1 MNKEFTASDRG
12 LLRHPS
18 PRRSRRR
25 RKATPGPDASAIHG
39 QLGAQV
45 ALLQSPILP
54 AAVLNYHKYKNFH
67 CYPVDKP
74 HTRIIAAKEPCGRL
88 RPHPHETSRAIRTS
102 HSVFTRRGRGPSAH
116 GQNFPRTA
124 TGPSVAAPSPP
135 PPPHEGSQ
143 ARSTPHSGATR
154 CGRGPSARPQKPDDS
169 ARLIQPV
176 DNHLAQY
183 HHQFMKRQS
192 PTEHF
197 NHRPSSS
204 GQTYCWVFVR

>member
-135 PPPHEGSQ
+135 HTLTKVHKPIRSRTPLPPAADGDRPC
-143 ARSTPHSGATR
+143 ADRSRMTR
-154 CGRGPSARPQKPDDS
+154 PA
-169 ARLIQPV
+169 
-176 DNHLAQY
+176 
-183 HHQFMKRQS
+183 
-192 PTEHF
+192 
-197 NHRPSSS
+197 SS
-204 GQTYCWVFVR
+204 GRLTILWPSITISL